1 MLIHSHFIIQPIVA
15 VIVVVAQR
23 KDLTHQI
30 PLGLYIALA
39 NAVQT

>member
-1 MLIHSHFIIQPIVA
+1 
-15 VIVVVAQR
+15 VAQR